1 MNDQNNISN
10 NNDHNKVNNT
20 NSNQR
25 RVSIEGKKRIS
36 SLFGNKRKSSLV
48 QTPTENTAKSILKS
62 SKKSSESNG
71 RARSKSVSP
80 KINDEY
86 HLVVLDDEDS
96 DNTGIPN
103 PGNATDR
110 SSGQNTPTDRNRL
123 SIYGEGHDPNSDY
136 TLGKRGS
143 ILSQRSNDS
152 LGDHIKAHEV
162 QTLDMKSKQ
171 LKKRTK
177 MNTRINQRRNSAIG
191 DLLLGLGG
199 FQILFLSLFYLSSYH
214 DVSTKIHVVRT
225 TTKKPTRLI
234 IYLVNNLVNKAI

>member
-1 MNDQNNISN
+1 MFCMTVNDTKKIFINPDKKRKMDSRIAAELQSHYEPNSNKSGNSN
-10 NNDHNKVNNT
+10 NN
-20 NSNQR
+20 NQR

-48 QTPTENTAKSILKS
+48 KTPTENTAKSILKS
-62 SKKSSESNG
+62 NKKSSESNG

-96 DNTGIPN
+96 DNAGN

-199 FQILFLSLFYLSSYH
+199 F
-214 DVSTKIHVVRT
+214 R
-225 TTKKPTRLI
+225 
-234 IYLVNNLVNKAI
+234 

>member
-1 MNDQNNISN
+1 MFCVTVNDTKKIF
-10 NNDHNKVNNT
+10 T
-20 NSNQR
+20 NSDKKRRMDSRIAAELQSHYEPNQNKSGNNNQR
-25 RVSIEGKKRIS
+25 RVSIESKKRIS

-71 RARSKSVSP
+71 RPRSKSVSP

-96 DNTGIPN
+96 DNTGN
-103 PGNATDR
+103 NQNSGNATDR

-123 SIYGEGHDPNSDY
+123 SIYGEGHDPNLDY

-199 FQILFLSLFYLSSYH
+199 FRYFFFLCF
-214 DVSTKIHVVRT
+214 I
-225 TTKKPTRLI
+225 
-234 IYLVNNLVNKAI
+234 